1 MSMSLA
7 IAEAAQSAAQN
18 VVYLAGVGGDGTNNG
33 AVTAIVNRAV
43 GFVSVVLVAVFAIRA
58 LLAFA
63 KSKGA
68 EGYKELFA
76 VGGQF
81 AIVMVLVLG
90 AWGIARVAASMGF
103 FS

>member
-7 IAEAAQSAAQN
+7 IAEAAQN
-18 VVYLAGVGGDGTNNG
+18 IVYLAGVGGDGTNNG

-43 GFVSVVLVAVFAIRA
+43 GFVSVALVAVFAVRA
-58 LLAFA
+58 LLAFS

-68 EGYKELFA
+68 EGYKALFDI
-76 VGGQF
+76 GGQF